1 MFSKSAVRIVVELTF
16 FQEENKIQNMALFLS
31 LTVFVLQVALMI
43 ELQTYLD
50 ITSAVTFDFSDQ
62 YQYLGNCPP
71 TLP

>member
-1 MFSKSAVRIVVELTF
+1 
-16 FQEENKIQNMALFLS
+16 MALFLS

-50 ITSAVTFDFSDQ
+50 IVSAVTFDFSDQ

>member
-1 MFSKSAVRIVVELTF
+1 
-16 FQEENKIQNMALFLS
+16 MALFLS

-62 YQYLGNCPP
+62 YQYLTFLLIGITFDCKRY
-71 TLP
+71 